1 MDFDELQ
8 KNWQA
13 QPINMPE
20 NWQSINAGLT
30 EQWHKQQR
38 SVLRSN
44 LFTTIGFAG
53 AVINFVWVY
62 ITFHKGHTV
71 FFGGSLLFM
80 SVLLVVYLGVLW
92 QGYALKKN
100 DPTVSSMVYINQ
112 SIKKLV
118 WRRKTITHFGWIYA
132 ILLWA
137 ALMLY
142 MQEVTTGGSL
152 AFRIGAPLVT
162 TVYIFGIMIIM
173 RKTKQKKQLKK
184 IDSLIT
190 DLQVLREKMEA

>member
-30 EQWHKQQR
+30 NQWQKHQR

-44 LFTTIGFAG
+44 IYTTLGFTG
-53 AVINFVWVY
+53 AIVNFGWVY
-62 ITFHKGHTV
+62 RTFHQGHTW

-80 SVLLVVYLGVLW
+80 SVLLLVYLWVLW

-100 DPTVSSMVYINQ
+100 DPTVSSKEYIFK
-112 SIKKLV
+112 SIKKLQ
-118 WRRKTITHFGWIYA
+118 WRRKTITHFGWFYA
-132 ILLWA
+132 VLLWA

-142 MQEVTTGGSL
+142 MQDVTTGGSL
-152 AFRIGAPLVT
+152 AFRIGAPMAT
-162 TVYIFGIMIIM
+162 TIYIYGLMIVI
-173 RKTKQKKQLKK
+173 RKTKQKKQLKN
-184 IDSLIT
+184 IDLLIA
-190 DLQVLREKMEA
+190 DLEKLMVKMED